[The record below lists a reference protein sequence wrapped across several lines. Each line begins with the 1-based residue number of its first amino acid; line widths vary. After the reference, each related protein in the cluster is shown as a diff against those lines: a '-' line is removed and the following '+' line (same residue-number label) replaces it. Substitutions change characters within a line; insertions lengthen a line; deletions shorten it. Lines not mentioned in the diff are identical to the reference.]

1 MGIKGLAARLA
12 LLDALVIDDAGFWS
26 ERGTQAIFNF
36 GLAV

>member
-12 LLDALVIDDAGFWS
+12 LLDAIVIDDAGLGS
-26 ERGTQAIFNF
+26 EMGTQAIFNF